1 MGHLIYTTSL
11 QGSGI
16 IMGNGAKQA
25 LEPDV
30 VDICTDTVLIRQAH
44 CTHELT
50 VIMTACLRL
59 EQDKAN

>member
-1 MGHLIYTTSL
+1 
-11 QGSGI
+11 
-16 IMGNGAKQA
+16 MGNGAKKA

-50 VIMTACLRL
+50 VVMASCMRL